1 MINLIKGRELL
12 STVVDDIT
20 NKLHEKAEQNLEL
33 PRMIYCYADSALI
46 KALLS
51 NPKLGVSSFTYKLND
66 FDVTLY
72 FVPCDYLPF
81 GVVDYGFF

>member
-1 MINLIKGRELL
+1 MINLIKGKELL

-20 NKLHEKAEQNLEL
+20 NKLREKEEQNTEL
-33 PRMIYCYADSALI
+33 PNIIRCYASSEFI

>member
-33 PRMIYCYADSALI
+33 PRMIYCL
-46 KALLS
+46 
-51 NPKLGVSSFTYKLND
+51 
-66 FDVTLY
+66 
-72 FVPCDYLPF
+72 C
-81 GVVDYGFF
+81 